1 MIQFV
6 LDDDAY
12 EVIAISVDICRA
24 GSLLY
29 ELLAHF
35 DSFMF
40 LPFFLFP
47 FGTQVS
53 LTDIACKSIP
63 ADPQDPTLHPSF
75 VFCWINLDEGTEYT
89 TQHQIG

>member
-6 LDDDAY
+6 RDDGAY
-12 EVIAISVDICRA
+12 EVKAISVDVCSA

-29 ELLAHF
+29 ELLARF
-35 DSFMF
+35 DGFMF
-40 LPFFLFP
+40 LLFCC
-47 FGTQVS
+47 GTQVS

-63 ADPQDPTLHPSF
+63 ADTQDPTLHPSF